1 MKASKILISLLLLL
15 ALCVGLMSGTALA
28 EGAIAAVDRGGSQEE
43 MGSLEEA
50 INAAEAGDRV
60 VLLQSVTLSQGLVI
74 DKDLTLDLSGKTL
87 AFESGSAEDA
97 AILVK
102 NAEVTI
108 RNGTLKVVEDEDAE
122 YQVAVMAGK
131 GSDVTLDNMKVLYDV
146 PGGRMLATSGGSLT
160 VYEGRYSQDPS
171 AYLPSD
177 YAAALVDGMF
187 EVAPASE
194 SGEDASA
201 ETDAEPETEVE
212 PAEGEDEETPGE
224 GEEKKDP
231 EEEGEEKKN
240 PEDEE
245 KKNPDE
251 EKKDP
256 EPAGYV
262 SNADGSAVSTIY
274 YYKQG
279 SGMSGDK
286 NFNVKPEPEKVVL
299 YASDPGSATELAFKF
314 TPTSAEDPAQGGKV
328 LISESDNKA
337 TIEALPAGAYYL
349 EFRFKGATAVKS
361 DFYIFLSAS
370 LDTDKHVKGSGK
382 PITVTITD
390 EPDMVLISDNS
401 NLSGGATLTAGSD
414 YTYSG
419 GTLTLTSSYLD
430 TLAKDEEKVTKYV
443 AFVVSYRGVNM
454 AAPFQITI
462 LPPPSIDPTTV
473 NWKRGTEK
481 SFTVK
486 PDIVNAS
493 IDGNAIEAKNFTA
506 AGTKLTVKSGAVA
519 SLTWGEHTLTAETSS
534 GPVSAK
540 INIEPSLGWSSNT
553 GNQHT
558 KGGSK
563 NIIFIASDPVSK
575 VCVNGTEISSE
586 HYSISDGRN
595 ITLKASYLNT
605 LKADT
610 TYTITVTVS
619 NDGKTAEVSSNFK
632 ILSGGSGGSAGTAP
646 QTGDSAP
653 FLWMALLLAS
663 GCGFAVILP
672 RLRKET

>member
-50 INAAEAGDRV
+50 INAAQSGDRV

-102 NAEVTI
+102 DAEVTI
-108 RNGTLKVVEDEDAE
+108 RNGTLKVAGDEDAE

-231 EEEGEEKKN
+231 EDEGEEKN
-240 PEDEE
+240 PDEE

-256 EPAGYV
+256 EPAGFV

-462 LPPPSIDPTTV
+462 LPPPSIDPTRTYPH
-473 NWKRGTEK
+473 RGDQLRPG
-481 SFTVK
+481 VRQDQHRAL
-486 PDIVNAS
+486 PGLVQQYRQPAHQ
-493 IDGNAIEAKNFTA
+493 GRQQ
-506 AGTKLTVKSGAVA
+506 
-519 SLTWGEHTLTAETSS
+519 EHHLHRLRP
-534 GPVSAK
+534 G
-540 INIEPSLGWSSNT
+540 LQGLR
-553 GNQHT
+553 QRH
-558 KGGSK
+558 
-563 NIIFIASDPVSK
+563 
-575 VCVNGTEISSE
+575 
-586 HYSISDGRN
+586 
-595 ITLKASYLNT
+595 
-605 LKADT
+605 
-610 TYTITVTVS
+610 
-619 NDGKTAEVSSNFK
+619 
-632 ILSGGSGGSAGTAP
+632 
-646 QTGDSAP
+646 GDQ
-653 FLWMALLLAS
+653 LRALLHQRRAQHHPEGL
-663 GCGFAVILP
+663 LP
-672 RLRKET
+672 EHPEG